1 MQIPSTIAI
10 SIVSNLVSN
19 CNLTKIGSSI
29 YNKSITIKIED
40 LMLKVGNPNLRSE
53 EGTRRRVRILA
64 TDSMVVYYIAIL
76 LPRLLEIS
84 KTKRGA
90 RPWYGGGSPVSDL
103 ICCGYVVVCYD
114 RGRAWSGTRGEEQE
128 AWGREKWCEWGRR
141 R

>member
-90 RPWYGGGSPVSDL
+90 RP
-103 ICCGYVVVCYD
+103 
-114 RGRAWSGTRGEEQE
+114 
-128 AWGREKWCEWGRR
+128 
-141 R
+141 